1 MTELLQASGYAALV
15 YLLFN
20 YFVSFGSGRPLVEW
34 INPGRRYLPLLAAG
48 LLGAAYSLLLR
59 GVWKYQSNHL
69 DLMMQLV
76 NEEKAK
82 TEVVGAMSF
91 ACFALVLLLLFAWC
105 WWNLPRDP
113 RTFSANPNNHL
124 HEYRRALRH
133 FTHWKGGI
141 DFAFL
146 AEVRNGVTTI
156 VAEGASPRDIRK
168 GLYRLPDVPNDF
180 IDREP
185 HKAVE
190 EQKEIWRK
198 EAERLFHDLPHLDEL
213 VRTVRQG
220 PNVTF
225 SFDVQFGAFF
235 FELIER
241 DAARPVTPTCHYLF
255 AASLNEHEV
264 TTMTAGR
271 HFYSLAE
278 AIRFIRR
285 GVTKR

>member
-1 MTELLQASGYAALV
+1 MPELLQAFGYAALV
-15 YLLFN
+15 YLLFS
-20 YFVSFGSGRPLVEW
+20 YLVTFGSGRPLVEW
-34 INPGRRYLPLLAAG
+34 INPGRRFLPLLALG
-48 LLGAAYSLLLR
+48 LLGIAYSLLLR
-59 GVWKYQSNHL
+59 AVWKYQGTHVQL
-69 DLMMQLV
+69 LLELV

-82 TEVVGAMSF
+82 AEVVGAMSF
-91 ACFALVLLLLFAWC
+91 TCFALALALLYLWT

-113 RTFSANPNNHL
+113 RTFSANPNNHIS
-124 HEYRRALRH
+124 EYRRALRH

-146 AEVRNGVTTI
+146 AEARNGVTTI
-156 VAEGASPRDIRK
+156 VAEGASNRDIRK
-168 GLYRLPDVPNDF
+168 GLYRLPDVENDD

-190 EQKEIWRK
+190 EQKELWRK
-198 EAERLFHDLPHLDEL
+198 EAELLFHDLGHLDPL
-213 VRTVRQG
+213 VRSVRQG
-220 PNVTF
+220 SNVTVC
-225 SFDVQFGAFF
+225 FDVQFGAFY

-241 DAARPVTPTCHYLF
+241 DAARPETPTCLYLF

-264 TTMTAGR
+264 ATMTAGR

>member
-1 MTELLQASGYAALV
+1 MPELLQASGYAALV

-20 YFVSFGSGRPLVEW
+20 YLVSFGSGQPLVEW
-34 INPGRRYLPLLAAG
+34 INPGRRYLVPLSLG
-48 LLGAAYSLLLR
+48 LIGAAYSLLLR
-59 GVWKYQSNHL
+59 AVWRYQSDHGTL
-69 DLMMQLV
+69 LLELV

-82 TEVVGAMSF
+82 AEVVGAMSF
-91 ACFALVLLLLFAWC
+91 ACFALAILMLYAWT

-124 HEYRRALRH
+124 KEYGRALHH

-146 AEVRNGVTTI
+146 AEVRAGVTTI
-156 VAEGASPRDIRK
+156 VAEGASQRDIRK
-168 GLYRLPDVPNDF
+168 GLYRLPDVPNER
-180 IDREP
+180 IDAEP
-185 HKAVE
+185 KLVVE
-190 EQKEIWRK
+190 EQKQIWRD
-198 EAERLFHDLPHLDEL
+198 EAARIFAEFPKLDAL
-213 VRTVRQG
+213 VNGVRQG
-220 PNVTF
+220 SNVTIC
-225 SFDVQFGAFF
+225 FDVQFGAFY

-241 DAARPVTPTCHYLF
+241 DAAKPECPTCLYLF

-264 TTMTAGR
+264 ATMTAGR
-271 HFYSLAE
+271 HFYHLAE